1 MANQEITAENGEES
15 TNTSRRASN
24 HSHISCGTF
33 IPFFTL
39 DSEYLKSLLI
49 GKGYI
54 CELEE
59 PASAKSF
66 HGFFPREITRQDS
79 GEDTLSS
86 SESALNSP
94 IADSQKADFLIECEF
109 QLRKLFAFM
118 DLHLSKVESNLTVVQ
133 NVKSASAKE
142 EEEVAEKDIE
152 LSTNTYF
159 SDSLSES
166 EKAAFL
172 DSGVEDNQL
181 NSPKG
186 IVNHLKEVLLS
197 LQESLNSSFASLD
210 ELTALH
216 DDTTCSHDGQ
226 SYLQTKESKKR
237 EFERRISACLEKI
250 ESELQVL
257 DLKDEVHP
265 DSLEAFRMGGK
276 QFTEQVKKTPIS
288 RFTYLSFFLF
298 LVIWGVMCYMYF
310 SYQNP
315 WVVYLRVLRS
325 PLLIVFYLY
334 LYGINMKV
342 WANVGINYVS
352 IFNYF
357 LKGIPTPKFV
367 NKVAAIFTA
376 YFALSVIILL
386 FVSPFSSDIPGKVIP
401 LIMWLS
407 LLAFLINPAN
417 VYLRRG
423 RLSFLTVVVRILLA
437 PFIFVYFGDFWFADQ
452 LNSTVAFLLDIQYLS
467 CYLISDPWIP
477 GTEMQD
483 ADDNVCTQSSNGIRP
498 IISCLP
504 ALWRLF
510 QCLRCLY
517 DTREVRHLMNAVKYA
532 TTFPVIVFA
541 TLFAVKV
548 ERGFSLAHLDFT
560 DVGWIII
567 CWLLSSFV
575 HALYTFIWDIYCDW
589 GLLQLRKGTLLR
601 PKILYRSK
609 CFYFIAIVL
618 DMILRFAWTLKL
630 TLAIV
635 WRVDSDLI
643 YTGLVIAEILRRF
656 VWNFFRVEYEQIV
669 RSEKE

>member
-1 MANQEITAENGEES
+1 MADQGKAAENGEI
-15 TNTSRRASN
+15 NTSALRRASN
-24 HSHISCGTF
+24 YSQISYGTF
-33 IPFFTL
+33 IPFFAL

-49 GKGYI
+49 GKGYT

-66 HGFFPREITRQDS
+66 HGFFPPEITRQDS
-79 GEDTLSS
+79 GEGTLSS

-94 IADSQKADFLIECEF
+94 IVECQKASFFIECEF
-109 QLRKLFAFM
+109 QIRKLFAFM
-118 DLHLSKVESNLTVVQ
+118 ELHLSKAESELAVAVQ
-133 NVKSASAKE
+133 NVKSASAKQE
-142 EEEVAEKDIE
+142 EGEAKSDVE
-152 LSTNTYF
+152 LSTKTDF
-159 SDSLSES
+159 SDALSDS
-166 EKAAFL
+166 EKTAFL
-172 DSGVEDNQL
+172 DSGIEDNQL
-181 NSPKG
+181 KSSKG
-186 IVNHLKEVLLS
+186 IVNRLREVLLS

-210 ELTALH
+210 ELVALH
-216 DDTTCSHDGQ
+216 DDSTLSHDGR
-226 SYLQTKESKKR
+226 SYLQSKEFKKK
-237 EFERRISACLEKI
+237 EFEHRISACLGKI

-257 DLKDEVHP
+257 HLVNEEHP
-265 DSLEAFRMGGK
+265 DSFEGFHIVGK
-276 QFTEQVKKTPIS
+276 KMTEQVKKTPIS
-288 RFTYLSFFLF
+288 RFAYLSFLLL
-298 LVIWGVMCYMYF
+298 LVIWGVMCYMY
-310 SYQNP
+310 SSSHNP
-315 WVVYLRVLRS
+315 WVIYLRLLRS
-325 PLLIVFYLY
+325 PLLVVFYLY

-342 WANVGINYVS
+342 WANAGINYVS

-367 NKVAAIFTA
+367 NKVAAIFTV
-376 YFALSVIILL
+376 YFTLLVIVLL
-386 FVSPFSSDIPGKVIP
+386 FVSPFSSDIPVKVIA
-401 LIMWLS
+401 LVMWLS
-407 LLAFLINPAN
+407 LLGFLINPLN

-423 RLSFLTVVVRILLA
+423 RFSFLTVIVRILMA

-452 LNSTVAFLLDIQYLS
+452 LNSTVALLLDIQYLG
-467 CYLISDPWIP
+467 CYLISDPWIV
-477 GTEMQD
+477 GTKMH
-483 ADDNVCTQSSNGIRP
+483 DDNVCTQSSNGIRP

-510 QCLRCLY
+510 QCLRCFY
-517 DTREVRHLMNAVKYA
+517 DTREVRHLINAGKYS
-532 TTFPVIVFA
+532 TTFPVVVFA

-548 ERGFSLAHLDFT
+548 KPGFSLAHLNLN

-635 WRVDSDLI
+635 WHVDSDLI
-643 YTGLVIAEILRRF
+643 YTGLVVAEILRRF
-656 VWNFFRVEYEQIV
+656 VWNFFRVEFEQTV